1 MKIRINGI
9 ECQAQHGEYILE
21 IARRNDIHIPSL
33 CHDEALAGQA
43 CCRICLVEII
53 ENGWSNVVTSCV
65 YPVLKEIDVIT
76 DSEKLKNMRRTLLML
91 LLARAPESEVVKRL
105 AQEYS
110 VSPVLRFTGDSNEKC
125 ILCNLCVSACDKLG
139 ASAIST
145 VNRGITKKVTTPFDE
160 PTLACIGCG
169 SCATICPTGAI
180 NVMEDDGKR
189 VIWQKEF
196 DLIACS
202 DCGSAY
208 ATAEQLAYVNK
219 RATIQL
225 QAYGGNHLC
234 VTCRSKKTAAQ
245 LKHAPQFLKVK

>member
-21 IARRNDIHIPSL
+21 IARRNDILIPSL

-43 CCRICLVEII
+43 CCRICLVEVI

-76 DSEKLKNMRRTLLML
+76 DSEKLQNMRRTLLML
-91 LLARAPESEVVKRL
+91 LLARAPESEVIQKL
-105 AQEYS
+105 AEGYN
-110 VSPVLRFTGDSNEKC
+110 VSPVPRFAGDVNEKC

-169 SCATICPTGAI
+169 SCATICPTSAI
-180 NVMEDDGKR
+180 NVMDEDGKR
-189 VIWQKEF
+189 VIWDKEF
-196 DLIACS
+196 ELIACS
-202 DCGSAY
+202 NCGKAY
-208 ATAEQLAYVNK
+208 ATAEQLAYFNK
-219 RATIQL
+219 RLTIQL
-225 QAYGGNHLC
+225 DAYGGDHLC
-234 VTCRSKKTAAQ
+234 ETCRSKNTASQ
-245 LKHAPQFLKVK
+245 LKYTPQFSK